1 MYRADVIYVN
11 YVEGVMYHNQA
22 ASIWEM
28 SRLAGRPNVGALDF
42 IERADNW
49 EQFKRIKAAVKA
61 ADTSGD

>member
-1 MYRADVIYVN
+1 MYRADVTYE
-11 YVEGVMYHNQA
+11 YCVEGVMYHNQA

-28 SRLAGRPNVGALDF
+28 SRQTGRPNVGALDF

-61 ADTSGD
+61 ADTSSD